1 MDMARQ
7 INRLSNYLST
17 MKKRRAERCEERLEE
32 DNMENMI
39 RDVGTKAFARAHVC
53 ETMSAGVVRRFN

>member
-1 MDMARQ
+1 
-7 INRLSNYLST
+7 